1 METAETARR
10 AETAPAVVP
19 TGTETIL
26 LVEDEEAL
34 RALARELLESL
45 GYTVLEARHGAEA
58 LELSAAHGGHID
70 LLMTDQVM
78 PHIDG
83 QELATRLAAERPE
96 TRVLFVSG
104 YAEDDT
110 TPGKLPESRVGFLQK
125 PYTAAALGTTIRR
138 LLDRP

>member
-1 METAETARR
+1 
-10 AETAPAVVP
+10 
-19 TGTETIL
+19 
-26 LVEDEEAL
+26 L

-45 GYTVLEARHGAEA
+45 GYTVLEARHGKEA
-58 LELSAAHGGHID
+58 LGLSASHVGHID

-104 YAEDDT
+104 YAQDDT
-110 TPGKLPESRVGFLQK
+110 TRVKLPESRVAFLQK
-125 PYTAAALGTTIRR
+125 PYTAAALGTKIRR